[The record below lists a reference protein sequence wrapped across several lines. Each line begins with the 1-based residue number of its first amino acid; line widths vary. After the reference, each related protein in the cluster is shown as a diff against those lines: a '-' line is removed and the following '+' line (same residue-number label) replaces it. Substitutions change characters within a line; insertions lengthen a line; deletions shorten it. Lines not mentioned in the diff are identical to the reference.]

1 MVRTVND
8 EKILDIGVI
17 LNLGSLVGKEA
28 RAAIEIS
35 SQDFNSISRGYKLK
49 LHHENSGGKP
59 LLAVSSAEKL
69 IKRKKVKAIIGLET
83 WKVAELVAELGNRF
97 QVPMI
102 SLAGNQFGRMIPGV
116 IQMVSNKSEQ
126 LRCMANIVRTYNR
139 HRASIIYEDMYDD
152 NYSLSLYLSKEL
164 HNAGSEI
171 EEQVVLP
178 PYSSLSDPA
187 YVVKQK
193 LGMFKGK
200 LSPVFIVLD
209 LSLPMASHLLKE
221 AKQMGFFRGDSIW
234 VLSESVLN
242 LLNSVHSNVTFSMR
256 GAIGVVTDLPRKNKQ
271 YLDFIHKFHRKL
283 NHEARDSMPGIH
295 VLRAYDSITMV
306 TKAMDGASS
315 SAEITSKL
323 LMKRMLQSK
332 FDGLSGQVAFIEGQI
347 LNPRKPKL
355 VSISD
360 GTKLLYKDLNIWSPQ
375 NALSAANN
383 AVPELKHGIKES
395 KGGEAT
401 CSVSDVHL
409 SGPMKIGVPRHT
421 PFDKFVKEVNDS
433 SGKTLYIGFCIEVF
447 ESILS
452 VLKSTSAQTFDDY
465 HFVPHNGSYDDL
477 VQEVHNKTYNVAVG
491 DITILANR
499 SENVDFTQPFMESG
513 LSMIVVAE
521 PDKTD
526 SLIFLKPFTPTMWLA
541 SGGVL
546 IFTMLT
552 VWFLERSKS
561 PAFQGKKLTDQLATA
576 LWFTF
581 CSLFHAHGDIIYRNL
596 TRIVLVVWFFEAL
609 ILTQSYTASLTS
621 MLTVQKLK
629 QNQITME
636 WLKQNNARVG
646 CDNSTFV
653 CDLLERAHNFR
664 KDTIVGINNY
674 TEFHEQLNNG
684 IIKAI
689 FVEYPYERAF
699 LTRYCSG
706 FSVTHQSYRFGGFGF
721 AFEKGS
727 PWTKKFSEAIL
738 ELSESGKL
746 KQMEDKSFQKECLM
760 EKANATASSDSKT
773 QSLGLGSFWALHVY
787 SLGTSALCL
796 LLSWFRSRRN
806 GDSGHA
812 NIADGQ
818 PNGAS
823 QREHRNLEMDELHD
837 QTR

>member
-1 MVRTVND
+1 MGIPTLHISGIVVLIMFCFSGSQSSGEMVRTVND

-209 LSLPMASHLLKE
+209 LSLPM
-221 AKQMGFFRGDSIW
+221 
-234 VLSESVLN
+234 
-242 LLNSVHSNVTFSMR
+242 
-256 GAIGVVTDLPRKNKQ
+256 
-271 YLDFIHKFHRKL
+271 
-283 NHEARDSMPGIH
+283 
-295 VLRAYDSITMV
+295 
-306 TKAMDGASS
+306 
-315 SAEITSKL
+315 
-323 LMKRMLQSK
+323 SK

-355 VSISD
+355 
-360 GTKLLYKDLNIWSPQ
+360 
-375 NALSAANN
+375 
-383 AVPELKHGIKES
+383 
-395 KGGEAT
+395 
-401 CSVSDVHL
+401 
-409 SGPMKIGVPRHT
+409 
-421 PFDKFVKEVNDS
+421 
-433 SGKTLYIGFCIEVF
+433 
-447 ESILS
+447 
-452 VLKSTSAQTFDDY
+452 
-465 HFVPHNGSYDDL
+465 
-477 VQEVHNKTYNVAVG
+477 TYNVAVG